1 MVFSV
6 CLLSVPCF
14 GFFLLNLSGFVYIFW
29 VSAIMILGISY
40 GARINMP
47 WFVPICSAEFLK
59 PPQSPPYLLPLRSFP
74 SFSYIHAAFLGGF
87 FFLLRSFSRVFGLL
101 FFPPAFPFWPRPG
114 SIQYTVYI
122 ARAVFFSP

>member
-14 GFFLLNLSGFVYIFW
+14 GFFFLLNLSGFVYIFW

-47 WFVPICSAEFLK
+47 WFGPICSAEFLK
-59 PPQSPPYLLPLRSFP
+59 PPQSPLTFSLFGLFPLFHIFTRRSLVAFS
-74 SFSYIHAAFLGGF
+74 SFFGLSRGCSGCC
-87 FFLLRSFSRVFGLL
+87 FFLLHFLFGLV
-101 FFPPAFPFWPRPG
+101 PVVY
-114 SIQYTVYI
+114 SIQYI
-122 ARAVFFSP
+122 